1 MGDIFIYVPNLPF
14 FYFADLAQ
22 ELLVELLWDFR
33 DSTPTDSTLITKD
46 FYCGPAQLTREQCS
60 SWTCCCW
67 GNEFDVLCCILS
79 LRAGNKNKAMITSG
93 RSMI

>member
-1 MGDIFIYVPNLPF
+1 MGDIFKYVPNLPF

-60 SWTCCCW
+60 CGCSGGG
-67 GNEFDVLCCILS
+67 GNQFDIL
-79 LRAGNKNKAMITSG
+79 LHFVAPRGNKNKAMIT
-93 RSMI
+93 